1 MLDILF
7 DMVIDVPA
15 PRVDPKSILMC
26 EKTTLT
32 RLDILC
38 VCWCVHVSDDAR
50 GKFSQCVHTIQ
61 VCPDAIN
68 LNVGR
73 AFQKAL
79 GSDEG
84 IHFEVVRV

>member
-1 MLDILF
+1 VLDVIF
-7 DMVIDVPA
+7 DMVIYVPT
-15 PRVDPKSILMC
+15 PRVDSKGILVR

-38 VCWCVHVSDDAR
+38 IYWCVHVRDDAR
-50 GKFSQCVHTIQ
+50 GKFSQCVHAIQ
-61 VCPDAIN
+61 VCPDTMTLI
-68 LNVGR
+68 VGR

-79 GSDEG
+79 GSHEG